1 MRPTTPHGKRRA
13 ALAGAALSLAL
24 TAALAPA
31 AAQANPSAPRSGS
44 ADATATCSLR
54 QNQPHKDTLGNYFSL
69 DLYCDNLASDA
80 FGRPAFN
87 APVTGRLKFSP
98 SWFVCWTEGDA
109 APDGNKIWYYT
120 QSDEVVSLPG
130 IKGWGMVPAKVV
142 QTQKHPY
149 PGLPRCPWF

>member
-1 MRPTTPHGKRRA
+1 MSPAPSPGKRRA
-13 ALAGAALSLAL
+13 ALAGAALALSL
-24 TAALAPA
+24 TAASTPA
-31 AAQANPSAPRSGS
+31 ALASPARPPAGP
-44 ADATATCSLR
+44 ADASATCSLR
-54 QNQPHKDTLGNYFSL
+54 QNHPHKDTLGNAFSL

-87 APVTGRLKFSP
+87 APVTGRLKLSP

-109 APDGNKIWYYT
+109 APDGNKVWYYT
-120 QSDEVVSLPG
+120 QGDEVVSLPG

>member
-1 MRPTTPHGKRRA
+1 MRPTPSGRSRRT
-13 ALAGAALSLAL
+13 ALAGAALCLAL
-24 TAALAPA
+24 TGVLTP
-31 AAQANPSAPRSGS
+31 AAQASPSGPAPGP
-44 ADATATCSLR
+44 ADASATCSLR
-54 QNQPHKDTLGNYFSL
+54 QNTPHKDTLGNVFTL
-69 DLYCDNLASDA
+69 DLYCDNRASDA

-109 APDGNKIWYYT
+109 APDGNKVWYYT
-120 QSDEVVSLPG
+120 QGDEVVSLPG

-142 QTQKHPY
+142 ETQKHPY